1 MPTLYNSMISANCYK
16 VRLLLHQAEVPYR
29 RVEIDI
35 RNGESRRAPFLAKNP
50 NGRVP
55 ALELDDGTVLSESAA
70 ILFYLADRTPFL
82 SEDAVTR
89 AQTLQW
95 LFFEQY
101 SHEPYIAV
109 MQFLVTYPDA
119 PDQRRAIIEFLTER
133 GRQALAV
140 METHLATRQ
149 FFVGDGYSIADIALY
164 AYTHTA
170 RKGGFDLDAYPR
182 VGAWL
187 ERVRAQP
194 RHVGLEQG

>member
-16 VRLLLHQAEVPYR
+16 IRLLLHQTQTPCRLVEV
-29 RVEIDI
+29 DI
-35 RNGESRRAPFLAKNP
+35 TAGETRTPAFLAKNP

-55 ALELDDGTVLSESAA
+55 ALELDDGTVLAESAA
-70 ILFYLADRTPFL
+70 ISFYLAEGSAFL
-82 SEDAVTR
+82 PADKVGR

-109 MQFLVTYPDA
+109 LQFLTSFPDA
-119 PDQRRAIIEFLTER
+119 ADPRRAMMGFLAER

-140 METHLATRQ
+140 MEGHLATRA
-149 FFVGDGYSIADIALY
+149 FFVAGRYTIADMALY

-170 RKGGFDLDAYPR
+170 GAGGFDMAHYPNI
-182 VGAWL
+182 GAWL

-194 RHVGLEQG
+194 RHIPRDQA